1 MDGNGRTGR
10 IINILYLV
18 KEELLDT
25 PVLYLSRYI
34 NQNKADYYHML
45 QAVRDKDEW
54 EAWILFML
62 DGVLKTSYQT
72 IQLIKDIRQLM
83 QVHKE
88 KLRNELPKL
97 YSQDLLN
104 HLFNHPYT
112 KPAFL
117 GEELKITR
125 PTVTRYLGEL
135 TRVGILSM
143 HKIGKHNLYIN
154 DDLFNLLHNVGA
166 KTIKESLPEEK

>member
-1 MDGNGRTGR
+1 
-10 IINILYLV
+10 
-18 KEELLDT
+18 
-25 PVLYLSRYI
+25 
-34 NQNKADYYHML
+34 ML

-97 YSQDLLN
+97 YMPR
-104 HLFNHPYT
+104 FA
-112 KPAFL
+112 KPS
-117 GEELKITR
+117 I
-125 PTVTRYLGEL
+125 
-135 TRVGILSM
+135 
-143 HKIGKHNLYIN
+143 
-154 DDLFNLLHNVGA
+154 
-166 KTIKESLPEEK
+166 